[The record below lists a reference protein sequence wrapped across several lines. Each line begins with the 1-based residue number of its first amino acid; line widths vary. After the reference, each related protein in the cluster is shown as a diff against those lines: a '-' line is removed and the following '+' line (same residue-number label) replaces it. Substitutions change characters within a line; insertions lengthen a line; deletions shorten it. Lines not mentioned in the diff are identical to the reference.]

1 MASSRFNNFFVSFD
15 LIWDMTVSVYVWPT
29 ILYMWQALGHCQQV
43 LSMDV
48 LLGQAPSRL
57 AIASSWTV
65 HLAASLYT
73 KFMRVCAI
81 HWYDLICLMKSINQ
95 LTQLCNDLNLNPNQ
109 MSCKWKRTSARCNP
123 LITCSL
129 EISGKWLV
137 CMPQAARAK
146 SIAVCFK
153 EWMNGHLNTYL
164 RHPKTS

>member
-15 LIWDMTVSVYVWPT
+15 LIWDMTVSIYVWPT
-29 ILYMWQALGHCQQV
+29 IYMWQALGHCQQV

-57 AIASSWTV
+57 AIASSSAV

-109 MSCKWKRTSARCNP
+109 MSCKWKRTSSRCNP

-137 CMPQAARAK
+137 CMPRAARAK